1 MNSKIREVQHN
12 DYGIIYDLI
21 KSAFKDIQESDHRE
35 EHLVKSLQKSKDF
48 IPQLSLAAEND
59 NNMLVGY
66 ILLTKLKIISEKRSI
81 VSLGV
86 APLAVLPEFQKQGIG
101 WMLLEEAH
109 KRAARLGYGS
119 VVLIGHKEYYPR
131 FGYRKESDFGI
142 KFPFAVPQECCM
154 AKELYPNALKGVHG
168 TVRYPDEFF
177 NV

>member
-48 IPQLSLAAEND
+48 IQQLSLAAEND
-59 NNMLVGY
+59 NNMLVG
-66 ILLTKLKIISEKRSI
+66 I

-101 WMLLEEAH
+101 GMLLEEAH

-131 FGYRKESDFGI
+131 FGYRKASDFGI